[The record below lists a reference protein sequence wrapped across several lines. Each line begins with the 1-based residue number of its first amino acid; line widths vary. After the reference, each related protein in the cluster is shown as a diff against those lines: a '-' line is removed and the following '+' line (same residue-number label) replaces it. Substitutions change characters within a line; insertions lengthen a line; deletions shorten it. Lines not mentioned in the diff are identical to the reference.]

1 MGRVRQGEGRGEG
14 GRGGGRMANFSRVAG
29 KEEDTGIRVSGC
41 GGLRGVLY
49 GGEPKKNFLGKME
62 ILGGEEQEEGSQ
74 PMKRREGE
82 EDHAVE
88 TVAAAGRQFD
98 NQVSNMISFLIFL
111 SWFPDKLGC
120 HTLDT
125 R

>member
-1 MGRVRQGEGRGEG
+1 
-14 GRGGGRMANFSRVAG
+14 MANFSRVAG
-29 KEEDTGIRVSGC
+29 KEEDTGIRVSGW

-49 GGEPKKNFLGKME
+49 GGGPKKNLLGKME

-74 PMKRREGE
+74 PMKRREEE
-82 EDHAVE
+82 EDHSVE
-88 TVAAAGRQFD
+88 AVAAAGRQFD
-98 NQVSNMISFLIFL
+98 NQVSNMISFLICL

-120 HTLDT
+120 HTFDT